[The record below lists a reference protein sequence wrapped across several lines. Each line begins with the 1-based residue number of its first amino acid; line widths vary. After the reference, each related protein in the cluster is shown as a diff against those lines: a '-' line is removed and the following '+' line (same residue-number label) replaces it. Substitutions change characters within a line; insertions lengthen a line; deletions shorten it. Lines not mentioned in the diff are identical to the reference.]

1 VPAEIMQKFLGHT
14 SITTTTRTYYTRKSP
29 ALLSCARRAADH
41 GLAVRLT
48 ITASN
53 IERQLST
60 DKPYAAG

>member
-1 VPAEIMQKFLGHT
+1 VLPTM
-14 SITTTTRTYYTRKSP
+14 
-29 ALLSCARRAADH
+29 